1 MKYLKNITG
10 LVLAVTMCTSMHAP
24 ILAAEEDNQV
34 EKYNPTYED
43 LQDAEYYKYYDKDGY
58 PVNNEENNDADAYN
72 DDGEVLARAAVT
84 SYSELGCDMSKWQ
97 GGNDGNIDWNK
108 ARAAGITFAFIKV
121 GGRGRTD
128 GILREDNNPNM
139 GYSYEKQ
146 IKNAIAAGIRVGVY
160 VYSEAINENEAIE
173 EAQFLIDRVQQYNIS
188 LPLVIDYE
196 GFAKDQR
203 IGQAGLSKEQHTSIV
218 SAFCDRVK
226 AAGYTPMIYAS
237 ASFFKTYMD
246 GEALADKYK
255 LWMASYSKSPDHY
268 TDATYA
274 FWQYTSSGNGY
285 DIGMKSPRVDMDY
298 WYNDGSIDEKHTPT
312 EKAIYRL
319 YNPVNGEHLYTT
331 DVNEKNVLSSKH
343 GWKYEGIGWHAPTS
357 GTPVYRLYNPGLA
370 NHLYTTDTNEVNV
383 LTSRDGW
390 VKDNNGNPVFYS
402 GGNVNILRV
411 YNYGLKGMH
420 HLTTDT
426 NEYNTLPHYGWKQ
439 EGVAFKALRAK

>member
-1 MKYLKNITG
+1 MAGRKK
-10 LVLAVTMCTSMHAP
+10 
-24 ILAAEEDNQV
+24 
-34 EKYNPTYED
+34 
-43 LQDAEYYKYYDKDGY
+43 
-58 PVNNEENNDADAYN
+58 
-72 DDGEVLARAAVT
+72 
-84 SYSELGCDMSKWQ
+84 
-97 GGNDGNIDWNK
+97 GNIDWNK

-173 EAQFLIDRVQQYNIS
+173 EAQFLIDRIQQYNIS

-196 GFAKDQR
+196 GFDNDQR

-237 ASFFKTYMD
+237 ASFFETYMD
-246 GEALADKYK
+246 GNALAKKYK
-255 LWMASYSKSPDHY
+255 LWMASYSKSPDNY
-268 TDATYA
+268 TDASYA

-298 WYNDGSIDEKHTPT
+298 WYNDRSIGEMD
-312 EKAIYRL
+312 IYRL

-331 DVNEKNVLSSKH
+331 DANEKNVLSSKH

-357 GTPVYRLYNPGLA
+357 GTPVYRLYNPVLA
-370 NHLYTTDTNEVNV
+370 NHLYTTDTNEY
-383 LTSRDGW
+383 
-390 VKDNNGNPVFYS
+390 K
-402 GGNVNILRV
+402 
-411 YNYGLKGMH
+411 
-420 HLTTDT
+420 
-426 NEYNTLPHYGWKQ
+426 TLPQYGWKQ